1 MCCQLSDLSLVEEEE
16 VEKLVLGFVFMRL
29 MQVNEDAFPDIEF
42 CYCFCAIAAN
52 IVDKPWLFILSQ
64 WR

>member
-1 MCCQLSDLSLVEEEE
+1 MEEEEE